1 VAIPINT
8 HVIVLLV
15 GGEIV
20 EGDVAMADQ
29 ATYLC
34 LRRDNETWYLPWT
47 AIKCVKGPAL
57 PERGITGNYPRTA
70 TSSGGT
76 ASPAGSPQGGT
87 PPAGNS
93 PG

>member
-1 VAIPINT
+1 MAIPINT
-8 HVIVLLV
+8 HVVVLLV

-34 LRRDNETWYLPWT
+34 LRREGETWYLPWS

-57 PERGITGNYPRTA
+57 PERSITGSYPRTQ
-70 TSSGGT
+70 
-76 ASPAGSPQGGT
+76 P
-87 PPAGNS
+87 
-93 PG
+93 

>member
-1 VAIPINT
+1 MAIPINT

-34 LRRDNETWYLPWT
+34 LRREGETWYLPWS

-57 PERGITGNYPRTA
+57 PERGVTGGYVR
-70 TSSGGT
+70 
-76 ASPAGSPQGGT
+76 PQ
-87 PPAGNS
+87 P
-93 PG
+93 